1 LGLVTSPDQVTL
13 EGTLLLFA
21 EEVVGGVLVGLA
33 LGYAGYGL
41 LRSVDNY
48 QVEILLTLAVVMGG
62 YTLAMALHTSGPI
75 AIVVAG
81 LLIGNRGRR
90 LAMSDR
96 TRQHLDTFWELLD
109 EILNAVLFVLIG
121 LEVLVLPFSPP
132 VLLAGLLMVP
142 LVLAA
147 RVVSVGIPVAVMR
160 LRRDFSPNVVKIMV
174 WCGLRGGIS
183 VALALSLPPSPGR
196 DVFVAMTYVIVVFSI
211 VGQGLTVARVVRRLS
226 RAPQ

>member
-1 LGLVTSPDQVTL
+1 
-13 EGTLLLFA
+13 
-21 EEVVGGVLVGLA
+21 
-33 LGYAGYGL
+33 
-41 LRSVDNY
+41 
-48 QVEILLTLAVVMGG
+48 
-62 YTLAMALHTSGPI
+62 
-75 AIVVAG
+75 
-81 LLIGNRGRR
+81 
-90 LAMSDR
+90 
-96 TRQHLDTFWELLD
+96 
-109 EILNAVLFVLIG
+109 
-121 LEVLVLPFSPP
+121 
-132 VLLAGLLMVP
+132 MVP